1 MHFTHQF
8 FKTLKTNISRIS
20 EKNCTFA
27 GNSSRSHMIQ
37 DENRKRFPDLF
48 VDYDD
53 TVYDTRGNAEIS
65 LKELFEHFH
74 LEEYFENFED
84 FRTPYWLTNKTLWEQ
99 YSHGEIERDYL
110 IVERFRRPLSIGMKS
125 LATKEFCLE
134 VSDYFLDRCSEK
146 PGVIEGAHEVLKY
159 LKDRGYRL
167 HMCSNGFHEVQ
178 YKKLRVSKLEPFFD
192 TVILSE
198 DAGVNKPDSAFFLY
212 ALEKSGARKEET
224 LMIGDNFDTDILGA
238 QRVGLKTMF
247 FNRNLENFTNH
258 EPVDFEIRNLL
269 EIKEIL

>member
-198 DAGVNKPDSAFFLY
+198 DAGVNKPDPAFFLY
-212 ALEKSGARKEET
+212 ALEKSEARKEET

-247 FNRNLENFTNH
+247 FNRNPENFTNH

>member
-1 MHFTHQF
+1 MHFIHQF
-8 FKTLKTNISRIS
+8 FKTPKTNISRIS

-198 DAGVNKPDSAFFLY
+198 DAGVNKPDTAFFLY

-247 FNRNLENFTNH
+247 FNRNPENFTNH